1 MNFKVRLRNKAFWVA
16 CIALIILILQYIQ
29 SISGMDLNITVID
42 KILNALLLCAITLG
56 VMLDPTTP
64 SIKDSEQVMENKENE
79 RV

>member
-64 SIKDSEQVMENKENE
+64 SIKDSQQVMENKENE